1 MATEKTSR
9 LLKNLSIWTGDE
21 PGHSTQYDAI
31 RILANGTLALTQSDD
46 LHATDEVRD
55 CEGLVA
61 VPGLIDAHVHLG
73 LDPSV
78 TDPFAHGRVP
88 EDQQLAAMRKRTCDM
103 LRAGVTT
110 ARDLGGGAWL
120 ELKVRDEIAAGQHV
134 GTRLLC
140 AGQPLTSP
148 GGHCHFWGGEAGT
161 LEEALAVLDRQ
172 HAKGVDLIK
181 IMATGGSITPN
192 SRPGDAQF
200 DQHIMSHVVSYAR
213 DLGYEIAAHCHGVDG
228 IGHAAHAGVT
238 TIEHCSWVGP
248 NGWGKDYEPAIAEVI
263 ASKGIWVSPTVN
275 LNWRRHLSNPP
286 GLEAI
291 QSRFRKMKSAGCQFI
306 ASTDAGIPN
315 VFHADFAKT
324 LPVFSAI
331 AELTPSETLMAATV
345 HASKA
350 LGVSDRIGRL
360 ATGLIADVVLVEQ
373 DPLLSLEGLA
383 APVEVFQEG
392 RPVLGTLT

>member
-1 MATEKTSR
+1 MAKEKTSR

-31 RILANGTLALTQSDD
+31 RMLADGTLALTQSDSV
-46 LHATDEVRD
+46 HATDEVRD

-61 VPGLIDAHVHLG
+61 LPGLIDAHVHLG

-78 TDPFAHGRVP
+78 TDPFAHGLVP
-88 EDQQLAAMRKRTCDM
+88 EDQQLAAMRKRTRDM
-103 LRAGVTT
+103 LSAGVTT

-120 ELKVRDEIAAGQHV
+120 ELKVRDEIAAGEHV

-192 SRPGDAQF
+192 SRPIDAQF
-200 DQHIMSHVVSYAR
+200 DQHIMSHVVSHAR

-275 LNWRRHLSNPP
+275 LNWRRHLGNPP

-291 QSRFRKMKSAGCQFI
+291 QSRFRKMKLAGCQFI

-331 AELTPSETLMAATV
+331 AELTTSETLMAATV

>member
-9 LLKNLSIWTGDE
+9 LLKNLTIWTGDE

-31 RILANGTLALTQSDD
+31 RMLADGTLALTQSDD
-46 LHATDEVRD
+46 VHATDEVRD
-55 CEGLVA
+55 CQGLVA

-88 EDQQLAAMRKRTCDM
+88 EDQQLAAMRKRTSDM

-120 ELKVRDEIAAGQHV
+120 ELKVRDEIAAGEHV

-200 DQHIMSHVVSYAR
+200 DQHIMSHVVSHAR
-213 DLGYEIAAHCHGVDG
+213 NLGYEIAAHCHGVDG

-263 ASKGIWVSPTVN
+263 ASKG
-275 LNWRRHLSNPP
+275 
-286 GLEAI
+286 
-291 QSRFRKMKSAGCQFI
+291 RKMKSAGCQFI

-392 RPVLGTLT
+392 RPVLGTLS

>member
-1 MATEKTSR
+1 M
-9 LLKNLSIWTGDE
+9 
-21 PGHSTQYDAI
+21 
-31 RILANGTLALTQSDD
+31 
-46 LHATDEVRD
+46 
-55 CEGLVA
+55 
-61 VPGLIDAHVHLG
+61 
-73 LDPSV
+73 
-78 TDPFAHGRVP
+78 
-88 EDQQLAAMRKRTCDM
+88 
-103 LRAGVTT
+103 
-110 ARDLGGGAWL
+110 
-120 ELKVRDEIAAGQHV
+120 
-134 GTRLLC
+134 
-140 AGQPLTSP
+140 
-148 GGHCHFWGGEAGT
+148 
-161 LEEALAVLDRQ
+161 
-172 HAKGVDLIK
+172 
-181 IMATGGSITPN
+181 
-192 SRPGDAQF
+192 
-200 DQHIMSHVVSYAR
+200 
-213 DLGYEIAAHCHGVDG
+213 DG

-275 LNWRRHLSNPP
+275 LNWRRHLGNPP

>member
-1 MATEKTSR
+1 MVIRKTSQ
-9 LLKNLSIWTGDE
+9 LLTNLSIWTGE
-21 PGHSTQYDAI
+21 ELGHSTQHDAI
-31 RILANGTLALTQSDD
+31 RILADGTLALTQSGDV
-46 LHATDEVRD
+46 HASDQVKD
-55 CEGLVA
+55 CQGLVA

-88 EDQQLAAMRKRTCDM
+88 QDQQLEAMRQRTGDM

-120 ELKVRDEIAAGQHV
+120 ELKVRDEIAAGQHA

-161 LEEALAVLDRQ
+161 LEEAIAVLDRQ

-200 DQHIMSHVVSYAR
+200 DQRIMNHVVSHAR
-213 DLGYEIAAHCHGVDG
+213 DLGYEIAAHCHGVNG
-228 IGHAAHAGVT
+228 IGHAANAGVT

-248 NGWGKDYEPAIAEVI
+248 NGWGKHYDPAIAQTI
-263 ASKGIWVSPTVN
+263 ARKGIWVSPTVN
-275 LNWRRHLSNPP
+275 LNWKRHLSNPP

-291 QSRFRKMKSAGCQFI
+291 QSRFRKMKSAGCKLI

-324 LPVFSAI
+324 LPVLSAI
-331 AELTPSETLMAATV
+331 AELTPAETLMAATT
-345 HASKA
+345 HAAEA
-350 LGVSDRIGRL
+350 LGVSERLGRL
-360 ATGLIADVVLVEQ
+360 SNGLIADLVLFEQ
-373 DPLLSLEGLA
+373 DPLLSLDGMWS
-383 APVEVFQEG
+383 PVEVFQRG
-392 RPVLGTLT
+392 QPVIGVLA

>member
-1 MATEKTSR
+1 MVIKKTSQ
-9 LLKNLSIWTGDE
+9 LLTNLSIWTGE
-21 PGHSTQYDAI
+21 ELGHSTQHDAI
-31 RILANGTLALTQSDD
+31 RILDDGTLSLTQSEDV
-46 LHATDEVRD
+46 HASDQVKD
-55 CEGLVA
+55 CQGLVA
-61 VPGLIDAHVHLG
+61 IPGLIDAHVHLG

-88 EDQQLAAMRKRTCDM
+88 KDQQLEAMRQRTRDM
-103 LRAGVTT
+103 LQAGVTT

-120 ELKVRDEIAAGQHV
+120 ELKVRDEIASGHHL

-161 LEEALAVLDRQ
+161 LEEAIAVLDRQ

-200 DQHIMSHVVSYAR
+200 DQRIMNHVVNHAR

-228 IGHAAHAGVT
+228 IGHAASAGVT

-248 NGWGKDYEPAIAEVI
+248 NGWGKHYDPAIAQTI
-263 ASKGIWVSPTVN
+263 ARKGIWVSPTVN
-275 LNWRRHLSNPP
+275 LNWKRHLSNPP

-291 QSRFRKMKSAGCQFI
+291 QSRFRKMKSAGCKLI

-324 LPVFSAI
+324 LPIFSAI
-331 AELTPSETLMAATV
+331 AELTPVETLMAATA
-345 HASKA
+345 HAAEA
-350 LGVSDRIGRL
+350 LGVSERVGRL
-360 ATGLIADVVLVEQ
+360 SNGLIADLVLVEQ
-373 DPLLSLEGLA
+373 DPLLSLDGLA
-383 APVEVFQEG
+383 SPIEVFQRG
-392 RPVLGTLT
+392 RPAIGVLA